1 MVSEGGHVDRMNSTL
16 RATSGMVCSADSLA
30 SEAGLAA
37 LRSGGNAVDAAIAAN
52 AVLTVT
58 SPHLC
63 GLGGD
68 LYALVHQP
76 GSPGLPAAPGTPAAP
91 GPPAA
96 LNATGRAGSGA
107 DPEAMRRE
115 GLRSMPF
122 TGDIRAVPVP
132 GCVDGWLALH
142 AAYAR
147 LPLSDLLAPAQQYAA
162 GGFHAAPLLAS
173 MLPAINGVPGND
185 DFLVDGH
192 LATAGQVLTRPGVAR
207 TLAAIGRDGR
217 DGFYQGEFGRGLIA
231 LGDGLFTEPD
241 LERQNAQWVEP
252 ISVQAW
258 GHLLWTAPPNS
269 QGYLTL
275 LGAAIADGLDL
286 GAGPDDPGPDDP
298 GTVHLLA
305 EAAAAAGCDRI
316 ALLHDGADIR
326 PLLRPEAIRQR
337 RSWIEPGRRGRF
349 GAATAP
355 GGTTCVCAVDR
366 DGMGVSLLQSNAAG
380 FGARLFEPSTR
391 INLHNRGIG
400 FSLVPGHPAE
410 LTAGRRPPHTLS
422 PLIVTRLD
430 GTLRAVLG
438 TRGGDSQPQLL
449 LQLLAWWLR
458 FGQPPGQ
465 AMAAPRWELAAR
477 TSNGFNCWTAP
488 GDLVLQLEPEAPQD
502 WTDRLRALGHEVRV
516 PGGVFG
522 HAQLIDAGTDGV
534 LTGAADPRTLTGGVA
549 AE

>member
-1 MVSEGGHVDRMNSTL
+1 MVAKHGPADRMNSRV
-16 RATSGMVCSADSLA
+16 RAKAGMVCSADSLA
-30 SEAGLAA
+30 SEAGLAV

-52 AVLTVT
+52 AVLAVT

-76 GSPGLPAAPGTPAAP
+76 GSPGLPAAPDMPATPV
-91 GPPAA
+91 PPAV
-96 LNATGRAGSGA
+96 LSATGRAGSGA

-147 LPLSDLLAPAQQYAA
+147 LPLSDLLASAQHYAA
-162 GGFHAAPLLAS
+162 GGFPAAPLLAS
-173 MLPAINGVPGND
+173 MLSTIDGVPGND

-192 LATAGQVLTRPGVAR
+192 LATAGQLLTRPGMAR
-207 TLAAIGRDGR
+207 TLAAIERDGR
-217 DGFYQGEFGRGLIA
+217 AGFYQGEFGRGLIA
-231 LGDGLFTEPD
+231 MGGGLFTELD
-241 LERQNAQWVEP
+241 LERQNAEWVEP
-252 ISVQAW
+252 VSVQAW

-286 GAGPDDPGPDDP
+286 VGGPDDPE
-298 GTVHLLA
+298 TVHLLA

-326 PLLRPEAIRQR
+326 PLLRPEAVRQR
-337 RSWIEPGRRGRF
+337 RGWIEPGRRGRF
-349 GAATAP
+349 GAATAT
-355 GGTTCVCAVDR
+355 GGTTCICAVDR

-400 FSLVPGHPAE
+400 FSLDPGHPAE

-449 LQLLAWWLR
+449 LQLLARWLR

-488 GDLVLQLEPEAPQD
+488 DDLVLQLEPEASQD
-502 WTDRLRALGHEVRV
+502 WTDRLRALGHDVRV

-534 LTGAADPRTLTGGVA
+534 LTGAADPRTLTGGVS

>member
-1 MVSEGGHVDRMNSTL
+1 MADERGHVDRMNWTL
-16 RATSGMVCSADSLA
+16 RAQAGLVCSADALA

-58 SPHLC
+58 SPHQC

-68 LYALVHQP
+68 LYALVHRP
-76 GSPGLPAAPGTPAAP
+76 GSPGRPAT
-91 GPPAA
+91 

-107 DPEAMRRE
+107 DPAALRRE
-115 GLRSMPF
+115 GHRSMPF
-122 TGDIRAVPVP
+122 TGDIRTVTVP

-147 LPLSDLLAPAQQYAA
+147 LPLPDLLAPAQRHAA
-162 GGFHAAPLLAS
+162 EGFPTAPLLAS
-173 MLPAINGVPGND
+173 ALPTLTGVPGND
-185 DFLVDGH
+185 DFFHNGSP
-192 LATAGQVLTRPGVAR
+192 ATAGQPLTRPGVAAA
-207 TLAAIGRDGR
+207 LAAIARNGRA
-217 DGFYQGEFGRGLIA
+217 GFYQGEFGRGLIA
-231 LGDGLFTEPD
+231 MGGGLFTEAD
-241 LERQNAQWVEP
+241 LAQPSAQWDEP
-252 ISVQAW
+252 VSVQAW

-275 LGAAIADGLDL
+275 LGAAIAAGLDL
-286 GAGPDDPGPDDP
+286 PGGPDDPAA
-298 GTVHLLA
+298 VHLLA
-305 EAAAAAGCDRI
+305 EAAAAAGCDRG
-316 ALLHDGADIR
+316 ALLHEGADVV
-326 PLLRPEAIRQR
+326 PLLRPDAVR
-337 RSWIEPGRRGRF
+337 RRRGWIEPGRRGRF

-355 GGTTCVCAVDR
+355 GGTTCVAAVDS

-391 INLHNRGIG
+391 INLHNRGLG
-400 FSLVPGHPAE
+400 FSLEPGHPAE
-410 LTAGRRPPHTLS
+410 LTPGRRPPHTLS
-422 PLIVTRLD
+422 PLVVTRPD

-449 LQLLAWWLR
+449 LQLLARWLH
-458 FGQPPGQ
+458 FGQPPGV

-477 TSNGFNCWTAP
+477 TSNGFNTWTAP
-488 GDLVLQLEPEAPQD
+488 ADLVLQLEPEAPGAWHD
-502 WTDRLRALGHEVRV
+502 GLRGLGHDVAT

-534 LTGAADPRTLTGGVA
+534 LTGAADPRSLTGGVA
-549 AE
+549 AL